1 MTGGK
6 SKAVVVILFFF
17 LCGIAYSVMQSKGT
31 LEMGTEAEPAAVL
44 SLTAE
49 DVAQEERDSSW
60 KININEAGQAELMM
74 LEGIGEKI
82 SQRIIDYRQQNGPFL
97 RIEEIMKVSGIGE
110 KTFEN
115 IKDVIT
121 VE

>member
-1 MTGGK
+1 
-6 SKAVVVILFFF
+6 
-17 LCGIAYSVMQSKGT
+17 
-31 LEMGTEAEPAAVL
+31 
-44 SLTAE
+44 
-49 DVAQEERDSSW
+49 
-60 KININEAGQAELMM
+60 MM